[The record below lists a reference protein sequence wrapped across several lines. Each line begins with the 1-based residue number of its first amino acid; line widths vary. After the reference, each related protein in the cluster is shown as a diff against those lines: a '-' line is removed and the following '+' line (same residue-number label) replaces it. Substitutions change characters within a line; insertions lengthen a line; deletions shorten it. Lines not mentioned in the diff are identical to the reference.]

1 MYGHNENDNAKRST
15 KEMARGERNRYLSIG
30 QSTKRFL
37 RIPCII
43 CDTIS
48 AQSNHNISHSLF
60 LFMQA
65 RGTHTVTVSNS
76 ILFYC
81 LISSSY
87 KLKERY
93 RIHSVFYHRYH
104 KGGYDNEKHCT
115 LIRENCVCADCEQM
129 RHADFIVQKRLN
141 QCW

>member
-1 MYGHNENDNAKRST
+1 MYGHNEDDNAKRST
-15 KEMARGERNRYLSIG
+15 KEMARGERKRYLSIG
-30 QSTKRFL
+30 QSIKRFL

-43 CDTIS
+43 YDTIS
-48 AQSNHNISHSLF
+48 AQSNHNISHSFF

-104 KGGYDNEKHCT
+104 KGGTITRNT
-115 LIRENCVCADCEQM
+115 VLSSVRIVFVLIASRCVCVMLTSSC
-129 RHADFIVQKRLN
+129 KN
-141 QCW
+141 G